1 MEREAEKKQEY
12 LQRAKVDVKDI
23 LNDKQL
29 KSIRVAEL
37 YQSDDMMQAQ
47 PDRGELLSA
56 EQYYEGDD
64 SDLMGGP
71 VDDDDFDEND
81 D

>member
-1 MEREAEKKQEY
+1 MDKNVSYDKTTEKKKQPSENDQNEQEASGLEIPRLIMEREAEKKQEY

-37 YQSDDMMQAQ
+37 Y
-47 PDRGELLSA
+47 
-56 EQYYEGDD
+56 
-64 SDLMGGP
+64 
-71 VDDDDFDEND
+71 
-81 D
+81 

>member
-1 MEREAEKKQEY
+1 MDKNVSYDKTTEKKKQPSENDQNEQEASGLEIPRLIMEREAEKKQEY

-37 YQSDDMMQAQ
+37 YQSDDMMQA
-47 PDRGELLSA
+47 
-56 EQYYEGDD
+56 
-64 SDLMGGP
+64 
-71 VDDDDFDEND
+71 
-81 D
+81 